1 MKVPIEKGKTWSDRL
16 SPIKSRLG
24 SKKEPYIETEK
35 EMLKDKKYTYSTLSM
50 SERKMFNKLNQ
61 QKMGIDNEIFGH
73 YREKLKKEILDR
85 IVFEDWSKEDKSCEI
100 WKDPYTDKKY
110 KVEVKITRDWEN
122 MKEHV

>member
-1 MKVPIEKGKTWSDRL
+1 
-16 SPIKSRLG
+16 
-24 SKKEPYIETEK
+24 
-35 EMLKDKKYTYSTLSM
+35 
-50 SERKMFNKLNQ
+50 
-61 QKMGIDNEIFGH
+61 MGIDNEIFGH
-73 YREKLKKEILDR
+73 YRDKLKKEILDR